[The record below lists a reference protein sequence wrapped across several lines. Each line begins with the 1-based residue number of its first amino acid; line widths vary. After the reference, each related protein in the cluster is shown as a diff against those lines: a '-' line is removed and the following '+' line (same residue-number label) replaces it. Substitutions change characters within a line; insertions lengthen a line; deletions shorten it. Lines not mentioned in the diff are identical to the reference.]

1 MRIVEIR
8 EQAFPA
14 ASTLRNA
21 AFDFSDMTTS
31 IVAVVTD
38 ARRGGRPVIG
48 YAFNSTGRYACGAA
62 MRARFIPRLLRSDPE
77 TLLHTDGLLDPD
89 KALAVMLRGEKPGGD
104 AERSIPIGTIEAALW
119 DAAAKAADMPAWA
132 LLAQRRRAGVRAPDR
147 VFCYVG
153 GGWYR
158 PGGTLA
164 DLTDELRR
172 HRGAGYRLMKIKVGG
187 AALADDLA
195 RIEAALGVVGGP
207 ENLAVDANAAMTP
220 DRARTYAEALA
231 PYNLRW
237 FEEPTAPH
245 DLAGFAG
252 LARIY
257 APPLA
262 MGENLFSL
270 QDVRNFLTFG
280 GFRPCHDILQVDP
293 AQSYGLGTMA
303 DIADLIDGMGGS
315 RASIFPHG
323 GNLMSFTAVAGLG
336 LGACEAYPGVFG
348 AFGGY
353 ADDMTVS
360 DGWMALPD
368 APGHGFER
376 HATFMALA
384 RPMVAD
390 LPGA

>member
-8 EQAFPA
+8 EQTFPA
-14 ASTLRNA
+14 ASKLRNA

-31 IVAVVTD
+31 LVAVVTD

-48 YAFNSTGRYACGAA
+48 YAFNSTGRYACGTA
-62 MRARFIPRLLRSDPE
+62 MRARFIPRLLRADPDS
-77 TLLHTDGLLDPD
+77 LLAGDGLLDPD
-89 KALAVMLRGEKPGGD
+89 RALAVMLRGEKPGGD
-104 AERSIPIGTIEAALW
+104 AERSIPTGTIEAALW

-132 LLAQRRRAGVRAPDR
+132 LLARRRRGGQVPDR

-158 PGGTLA
+158 PGGTLD

-172 HRGAGYRLMKIKVGG
+172 HKDAGYRLMKIKVGG
-187 AALADDLA
+187 APLHDDLA
-195 RIEAALGVVGGP
+195 RIEAALGVVGAP

-220 DRARTYAEALA
+220 DRARAYAEALE
-231 PYNLRW
+231 PYALRW
-237 FEEPTAPH
+237 FEEPAAPH
-245 DLAGFAG
+245 DLAGFAD

-262 MGENLFSL
+262 TGENLFSL

-280 GFRPCHDILQVDP
+280 GLRAGHDILQVDP
-293 AQSYGLGTMA
+293 AQAYGLGTMA
-303 DIADLIDGMGGS
+303 DIADLVEACGGS
-315 RASIFPHG
+315 RAAIFPHG

-353 ADDMTVS
+353 GDDMAVS
-360 DGWMALPD
+360 DGWMTLPD

-376 HATFMALA
+376 HAGFMALA

-390 LPGA
+390 LCG